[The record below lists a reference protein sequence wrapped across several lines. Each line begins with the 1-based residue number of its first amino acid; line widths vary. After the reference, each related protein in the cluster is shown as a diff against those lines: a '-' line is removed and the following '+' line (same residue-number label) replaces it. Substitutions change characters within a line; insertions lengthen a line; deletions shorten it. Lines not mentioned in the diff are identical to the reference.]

1 MGWPLNC
8 RHGSSFGGGRRP
20 KITTNEPN
28 AALAGPASRAWA
40 DEGRTLPC
48 LLAGSARRSAAGSGL
63 ASKSQC
69 VACLMPGACHESVE
83 G

>member
-8 RHGSSFGGGRRP
+8 RHGSSFGRGRRP
-20 KITTNEPN
+20 KTNEPN
-28 AALAGPASRAWA
+28 AALAEPASRAWA

-48 LLAGSARRSAAGSGL
+48 LLAGSARRSAVGSGMAL
-63 ASKSQC
+63 KSQY